1 MPLYVMSCRDKP
13 NSLELRMANRE
24 AHLAY
29 MKSLGDQVKLG
40 GPYLDGQDQMAG
52 SLIIVEADTIEAAQ
66 AISANDPYRLAGLF
80 ETVEIT
86 PFRATMKNLG

>member
-13 NSLELRMANRE
+13 NSLDVRMAARE

-29 MKSLGDQVKLG
+29 MKSLGDVVKLG
-40 GPYLDGQDQMAG
+40 GPYLDGQDQMVG
-52 SLIIVEADTIEAAQ
+52 SLIIVEAESLAHAHG
-66 AISANDPYRLAGLF
+66 ISEKDPYRLAGLF

-86 PFRATMKNLG
+86 PFRATLKNMG